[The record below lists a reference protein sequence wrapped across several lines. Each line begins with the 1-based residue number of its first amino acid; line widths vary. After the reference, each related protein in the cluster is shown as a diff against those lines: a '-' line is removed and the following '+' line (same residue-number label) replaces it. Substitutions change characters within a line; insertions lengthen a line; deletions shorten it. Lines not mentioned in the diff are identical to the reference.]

1 MVVGTTQGKQWTETL
16 PTDRGAHFTGRTFF
30 RLHILAEG
38 LPVIGEIWATSD
50 HAVNGHSHEAD
61 EMLYVLNG
69 AIEVNGQTHSVKS
82 VAFARDHDLA
92 LIRAPSVTGP
102 VLDLRDVDTL
112 RPGELVFA
120 YGHPLGVSHALAMGA
135 LHGVVRDKRTGD
147 PLYISADIRLAP
159 GNSGGPLV
167 DAEGK
172 LLGVNSMIVGGLGVA
187 IPASVVQAFVTRAAG
202 LRAA

>member
-1 MVVGTTQGKQWTETL
+1 MTTVPAAPPYDIASDASRLASTLRRTVVEIRSPAGG
-16 PTDRGAHFTGRTFF
+16 GAG
-30 RLHILAEG
+30 IIWSGGG
-38 LPVIGEIWATSD
+38 LVVTNAHCVRRDGSLT
-50 HAVNGHSHEAD
+50 
-61 EMLYVLNG
+61 
-69 AIEVNGQTHSVKS
+69 IEVNGKTHSVGS
-82 VAFARDHDLA
+82 VAFARENDLA

-102 VLDLRDVDTL
+102 ILELRDLDTL

-135 LHGVVRDKRTGD
+135 LHRVVRDKRTGD
-147 PLYISADIRLAP
+147 PRYIAADIRLAP

-172 LLGVNSMIVGGLGVA
+172 LVGVNSMIVGGLGVA
-187 IPASVVQAFVTRAAG
+187 IPASVVQAFVTRVAN

>member
-1 MVVGTTQGKQWTETL
+1 MTTVNATPPYEIASDASWLASTLRRTVVEIRSRAGG
-16 PTDRGAHFTGRTFF
+16 GAGIIWSSGGLVVTNAHCVR
-30 RLHILAEG
+30 REG
-38 LPVIGEIWATSD
+38 SVTIE
-50 HAVNGHSHEAD
+50 
-61 EMLYVLNG
+61 LNG
-69 AIEVNGQTHSVKS
+69 RTHSVES
-82 VAFARDHDLA
+82 VAFARGHDLA

-102 VLDLRDVDTL
+102 ILGLRDLDTL

-147 PLYISADIRLAP
+147 PRYIAADIRLAP

-172 LLGVNSMIVGGLGVA
+172 LVGVNSMIVGGLGVA
-187 IPASVVQAFVTRAAG
+187 IPASVVHAFVTRAAN